1 MSKKSQVREKISF
14 EIQRF
19 LKEKNISKAQFGRM
33 LGVTATSINRYIKME
48 CVMEIELIPQFCNLV
63 NISLYDIFSIEEE
76 KYSQEEKELI
86 NKYRNDKNISILLKE
101 YETDSQWKK
110 TIDYL
115 LFLKENSKH

>member
-19 LKEKNISKAQFGRM
+19 LKERNISKAQFGRM

-101 YETDSQWKK
+101 YETDSQWKE

>member
-19 LKEKNISKAQFGRM
+19 LKEKNVSKAQFGRM

-101 YETDSQWKK
+101 YETDSQWKE